1 MSALALAAL
10 MLAGGLAA
18 VARYL
23 IARSFAGTRFPYA
36 VLTVNILAGLI
47 AGFATGV
54 ADAWGIPAE
63 WQIVLI
69 AGVAGGLST
78 FSTFSVEVVELA
90 RKGRW
95 RTASMA
101 VLSNLGAGLVAVLVG
116 FFLGAALS

>member
-23 IARSFAGTRFPYA
+23 IAARFSGSRFPYA
-36 VLTVNILAGLI
+36 VLVVNVIACLI
-47 AGFATGV
+47 AGFVAGG
-54 ADAWGIPAE
+54 ADAWGIPIE
-63 WQIVLI
+63 WQTVLI

-90 RKGRW
+90 REGRW
-95 RTASMA
+95 RTASVA
-101 VLSNLGAGLVAVLVG
+101 VFSNLGAGLAAVLAG
-116 FFLGAALS
+116 YFLGAFLS